1 MKKIQFSKLMFG
13 FIIINSVFWVWTCFF
28 LAYQDRQQ
36 IAEKLAITVL
46 TTILGTFVA
55 MCVKSYKET
64 KQEKIQNL
72 NEQMYYDSR
81 KQSNLTDEVFDSFEE
96 SEEEKISLIN
106 ENIIEEF
113 DNINSDWE
121 DV

>member
-13 FIIINSVFWVWTCFF
+13 FIIINAVCWVWTCFF

-36 IAEKLAITVL
+36 IAERLAITVL

-81 KQSNLTDEVFDSFEE
+81 KQSNLTDELFDSFEDAA
-96 SEEEKISLIN
+96 EEKISLIN
-106 ENIIEEF
+106 DNIIEEF